1 MNRLPCLFGLGALLL
16 VAGCEEGTGRTKV
29 SDDMI
34 VQAKFE
40 TALRTLD
47 EIRAGRK
54 KGRNIYADCK
64 TAEMLFVKDLR
75 RLAAPAAQQ
84 VVTDLQAVCKG
95 AKPL

>member
-1 MNRLPCLFGLGALLL
+1 MDRWLCLLGLATLLL
-16 VAGCEEGTGRTKV
+16 VAGCEERAARTKV

-34 VQAKFE
+34 VQAKYE

-47 EIRAGRK
+47 EIRAGVK

-64 TAEMLFVKDLR
+64 TAEMLFFKDLK
-75 RLAAPAAQQ
+75 RLEVPAAQQ
-84 VVTDLQAVCKG
+84 VVTDLQAACTG